1 MEFSLI
7 QLDIL
12 FICSF
17 NWHSVCSNFQIFICV
32 ILHWWSYHKS
42 CNIYLAI
49 KIYFVLH
56 TKMKSWINIYIL
68 YRLYF
73 AEWLLFGQ
81 RGPLSTKCCC
91 LILPC
96 SHDTLYTHTYV
107 HTYIHLHIYLH
118 IYMWYDTYYTADM
131 KNLHD

>member
-1 MEFSLI
+1 MI

-12 FICSF
+12 FIRSF

-73 AEWLLFGQ
+73 AEWLLFVREDLWVQ
-81 RGPLSTKCCC
+81 NPLAWYC
-91 LILPC
+91 LALMILYI
-96 SHDTLYTHTYV
+96 HIHMY
-107 HTYIHLHIYLH
+107 TYIHLDIYLH
-118 IYMWYDTYYTADM
+118 IYMRYDTYSTADM
-131 KNLHD
+131 KNLLD